1 MRTTRQITAVVVA
14 CIVAAGCSLNEA
26 DVSVAAT
33 TTEPTTTT
41 PAPTTT
47 APPTTTAAPPAT
59 SALGQTNARPTED
72 AAFHARMDALWQA
85 IRLNQ
90 PELAADSFFPL
101 PAYLQ
106 VKAITNPAADWNTRL
121 MGRFQSD
128 ISAVHARLAASGP
141 IAATASVTVPEG
153 KVQWITPGR
162 ESNKV
167 GYWRVYGTLM
177 HSTSGDVTIAS
188 MISWR
193 GEWYVVHLVAIR

>member
-1 MRTTRQITAVVVA
+1 MVVA
-14 CIVAAGCSLNEA
+14 CLIATGCSLNA
-26 DVSVAAT
+26 SDVSVAAT
-33 TTEPTTTT
+33 SAPPTTTT
-41 PAPTTT
+41 APTTT
-47 APPTTTAAPPAT
+47 APATTTAPPAT
-59 SALGQTNARPTED
+59 TAPGQTNARPTED

-85 IRLNQ
+85 IRLDQ

-101 PAYLQ
+101 AAYLQ
-106 VKAITNPAADWNTRL
+106 VKAIANPAADWNTRL
-121 MGRFQSD
+121 MGRFRSD
-128 ISAVHARLAASGP
+128 ISALHTRLAASGP
-141 IAATASVTVPEG
+141 IAASASVTVPEA

-162 ESNKV
+162 ESNKL